1 MDGGWQIGQSVVAKA
16 QDSGTTARPGTAW
29 IVVTAIFSLQ
39 SCKQWSSFSQ
49 TDSVAVCSELDNNH
63 LVGTVP
69 VSVTSLTALEILY
82 ARPTFE
88 STSPSKQRTLI
99 VSNSV
104 SLLCSSLCS
113 HSLYSSPYSAPLGVP
128 RVALS
133 RCVLLPF
140 GLTLL
145 CLSAFVARCPIP
157 VCRPR

>member
-1 MDGGWQIGQSVVAKA
+1 MDGAWELGQSVAA
-16 QDSGTTARPGTAW
+16 RALPGSARPGSAW
-29 IVVTAIFSLQ
+29 VVATAIYSLQ
-39 SCKQWSSFSQ
+39 RCKQWSSLSQ
-49 TDSVAVCSELDNNH
+49 TDCVAVCSDLENNH
-63 LVGTVP
+63 LVGTIP
-69 VSVTSLTALEILY
+69 VSVASLTALEILY
-82 ARPTFE
+82 ARHSFE
-88 STSPSKQRTLI
+88 STSPSTQRTLI

-157 VCRPR
+157 VCRPC